1 MRLAT
6 ELMRKAAF
14 GYFLF
19 QLMSYIK
26 AMPVRKVSPAATK
39 VSLHTLTNV
48 KPEKILGITDA
59 VWFFIPPSREIA
71 RLSG

>member
-1 MRLAT
+1 M
-6 ELMRKAAF
+6 
-14 GYFLF
+14 
-19 QLMSYIK
+19 
-26 AMPVRKVSPAATK
+26 SPAATK